1 MDKLLTVSPSPHFKC
16 ARTTQGIML
25 DVIIA
30 LIPSLIASVI
40 YFGFRA
46 LLVTVVAVV
55 SCVLFEFLSR
65 KVMKRE
71 NTIGDLSAVVTGM
84 LLAFNLPSTLP
95 IWMVVLGSLVAIVVV
110 KQLFGG
116 IGQNFVNPAIA
127 ARIVLMS
134 SFAAKMTN
142 WVVPSTISSDA
153 VTTATPLKLLS
164 EGKVDELP
172 SLWQLFIG
180 ERAGCLGET
189 CAIAIIIG
197 ALYLFVR
204 KVITPLIPLCF
215 VGTVAVF
222 TLIYGGF
229 DVNFMLY
236 HILSGGLLLGAV
248 FMATD
253 YTTSPI
259 TNTGKV
265 IFAIGCGLI
274 TCLIRIFGNLPE
286 GVSFSILFMNILVP
300 HIEKLTTPKS
310 FGEGGAKN
318 G

>member
-1 MDKLLTVSPSPHFKC
+1 MDKLLTVSPSPHTKC
-16 ARTTQGIML
+16 ARTTRGIML

-40 YFGFRA
+40 YFGFRS
-46 LLVTVVAVV
+46 LLITAVAVV

-71 NTIGDLSAVVTGM
+71 NTIGDLSAVVTGI

-142 WVVPSTISSDA
+142 WVVPNTISSDA
-153 VTTATPLKLLS
+153 VTTATLLKLLS

-197 ALYLFVR
+197 AIYLFVR

-222 TLIYGGF
+222 TLLYGGF

-259 TNTGKV
+259 TNSGKV

-274 TCLIRIFGNLPE
+274 TCLIRLFGNLPE
-286 GVSFSILFMNILVP
+286 GVSFSILLMNILVP

-310 FGEGGAKN
+310 FGEDGAKN